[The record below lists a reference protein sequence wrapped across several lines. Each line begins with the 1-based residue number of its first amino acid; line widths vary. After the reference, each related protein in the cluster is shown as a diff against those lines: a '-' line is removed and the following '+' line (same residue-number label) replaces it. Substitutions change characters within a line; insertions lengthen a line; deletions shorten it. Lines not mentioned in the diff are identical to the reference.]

1 MMENME
7 CRHMQ
12 NEILCARHVCIPV
25 HVSLLIYLNVVP
37 YIHHYMNNERNKCK
51 RDWQFIILFFIY
63 RSKYNK
69 YINKEQYNK
78 LSITCAFVCFIIHIW
93 WMQGTT
99 FKYIRKLTCTGIHTW
114 RRHKISFCM
123 CRHSIFA
130 IIRESSR

>member
-1 MMENME
+1 MKQTNA
-7 CRHMQ
+7 HL
-12 NEILCARHVCIPV
+12 ID
-25 HVSLLIYLNVVP
+25 SLLYCSLFMYL
-37 YIHHYMNNERNKCK
+37 
-51 RDWQFIILFFIY
+51 FIFGA
-63 RSKYNK
+63 
-69 YINKEQYNK
+69 INKEQYNK